1 MRYNYKGFWG
11 CDSCCDIEVHQR
23 SDGKHVFIA
32 TEVPAN
38 RGTSIT
44 NYAEHL
50 ATAMRRQHGLKP
62 EDVIWI
68 EHYPESRDRRK
79 ESVDLVR
86 FAVEGDS
93 FRTPVW
99 NRITE
104 YAVADLIAGK
114 RSLEDLIPERVKAP
128 IGRSKGLGLALLSGR
143 LYTP

>member
-11 CDSCCDIEVHQR
+11 CDSCCDLEVHRR
-23 SDGKHVFIA
+23 SDGKNVFIA
-32 TEVPAN
+32 TEVPNNPGVSVAN
-38 RGTSIT
+38 C
-44 NYAEHL
+44 AEHL

-68 EHYPESRDRRK
+68 EQYLEAKDRRK
-79 ESVDLVR
+79 EIFDLVR

-128 IGRSKGLGLALLSGR
+128 IGRSKGLGR
-143 LYTP
+143 

>member
-1 MRYNYKGFWG
+1 
-11 CDSCCDIEVHQR
+11 VHRR

-32 TEVPAN
+32 TEVPEN

-50 ATAMRRQHGLKP
+50 ATAMRKQYDLKP

-68 EHYPESRDRRK
+68 EHYPEAKHRRM

-86 FAVEGDS
+86 FAVLGDT

-99 NRITE
+99 TRITE
-104 YAVADLIAGK
+104 QAVDELITGK
-114 RSLEDLIPERVKAP
+114 RSLEDLTPRRTKAP
-128 IGRSKGLGLALLSGR
+128 DTSKSAWTLALLSGR
-143 LYTP
+143 LYTPIGLRLLETNHFCC